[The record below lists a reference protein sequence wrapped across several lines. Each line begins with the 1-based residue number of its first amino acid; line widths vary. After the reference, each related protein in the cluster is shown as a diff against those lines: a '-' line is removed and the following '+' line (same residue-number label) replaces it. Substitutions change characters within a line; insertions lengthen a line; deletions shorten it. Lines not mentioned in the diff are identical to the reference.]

1 MYTHTF
7 HFSNYEEMDHCH
19 SMLDQFITVQS
30 STTNEFD
37 GDAANEVVCTTAKPI
52 PQTAIK
58 KMNKYFAPK
67 DVSYNVEAA

>member
-7 HFSNYEEMDHCH
+7 HFSGYEEMDHCL
-19 SMLDQFITVQS
+19 SMLDQFIQPLS
-30 STTNEFD
+30 SATYEFD
-37 GDAANEVVCTTAKPI
+37 GTANNEVVCTTAKPI